1 VASDP
6 HAGRLSA
13 IGCLLQLYFIL
24 SSARRDMVL
33 VQLFLQEPAPDGMAR
48 PPRSPAGF
56 ALAADAI
63 QAAYNLQRLLVK
75 LYV

>member
-1 VASDP
+1 
-6 HAGRLSA
+6 
-13 IGCLLQLYFIL
+13 
-24 SSARRDMVL
+24 MVL

-48 PPRSPAGF
+48 PPRSPAGL

-75 LYV
+75 LDVCLLEPSGLPPPHSTLVVAESAMILGVNL

>member
-1 VASDP
+1 
-6 HAGRLSA
+6 
-13 IGCLLQLYFIL
+13 
-24 SSARRDMVL
+24 MVL